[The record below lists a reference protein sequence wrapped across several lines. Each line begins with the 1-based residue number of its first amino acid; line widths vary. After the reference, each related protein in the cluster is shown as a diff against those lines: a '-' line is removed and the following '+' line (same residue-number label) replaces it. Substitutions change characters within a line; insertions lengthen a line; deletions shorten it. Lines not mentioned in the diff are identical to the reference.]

1 MAEEG
6 REKRERQSERE
17 TSVEGTKAAEDRNTQ
32 AFSSRCSYG
41 DSMEQLKVVPEFQW
55 CLVRSS

>member
-1 MAEEG
+1 M
-6 REKRERQSERE
+6 RERQVRKEQKQQMIE
-17 TSVEGTKAAEDRNTQ
+17 TRKLSVADVADV
-32 AFSSRCSYG
+32 